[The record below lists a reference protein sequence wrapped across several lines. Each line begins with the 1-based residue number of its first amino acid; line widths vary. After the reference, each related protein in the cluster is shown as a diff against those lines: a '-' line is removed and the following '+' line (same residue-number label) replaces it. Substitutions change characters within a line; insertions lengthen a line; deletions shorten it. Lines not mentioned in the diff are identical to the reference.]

1 MKKSRIT
8 AILLLSAILL
18 SACGQSAGDD
28 TETTSSDETSS
39 GEVVTETSE
48 PDIYA
53 DLPTG
58 DYGGEKFTILNSTV
72 GWAEY
77 RIDSDEIDGDTMN
90 DAVYERTRYVEDL
103 LNVDIDV
110 IEEKESWENVSYLA
124 NLVMAGDDSI
134 DASFIGAMK
143 NVANISKGLYVD
155 LNDVA
160 GLDFSKPWWDSN
172 SMKYYEIDN
181 KLYMAHNET
190 SANIHDTL
198 WVGFFNKKIHEELG
212 LEDIYSIV
220 REGKWT
226 IDKMK
231 EFIEVG
237 QSDLDGDGELGADDR
252 WGLMTHNGSGFGFL
266 HASDERGIDI
276 KDGIPFVSP
285 VDDRMFDTITRI
297 RGVLDLKGTMTDDKH
312 QAKFGY
318 NCVNG
323 FANGKSLLLI
333 EVIGNAK
340 TLRAMD
346 ADFGIIPF
354 PKYDEAQE
362 KYISYFSP
370 ATNAF
375 SIPKTVKDISR
386 TAVVIENLSAY
397 GYKTIRPAYYDVI
410 LHGKTIRDEESREM
424 LDMIFGNIEG
434 EMAYIYNW
442 GGYADALKSVLSGE
456 GDIVSTLEAKK
467 TAVEA
472 AIDKYLSDL
481 QQ

>member
-18 SACGQSAGDD
+18 SACGQNAGDD

-181 KLYMAHNET
+181 KLYMAHNNT
-190 SANIHDTL
+190 SANIHDTI

-285 VDDRMFDTITRI
+285 IDDRMFDTITRI

-312 QAKFGY
+312 QDKFGY

-333 EVIGNAK
+333 EIIGNAK

-354 PKYDEAQE
+354 PKYDETQE
-362 KYISYFSP
+362 KYISYYSP

-397 GYKTIRPAYYDVI
+397 GYKMIRPAYYDVV

-442 GGYADALKSVLSGE
+442 GGYADALKSVLSGK

-467 TAVEA
+467 TAVDA
-472 AIDKYLSDL
+472 AIEKYLNDL